1 MRSVGNEMMDGREL
15 NRTVGFGCLT
25 LVAVA
30 LLLLF
35 ARGMIPYFYACSLED
50 RTLSAKTREEMEEIV
65 SLSSSHEIEPK
76 DSMWGS
82 RYKLK
87 PGEKMIQYRILW
99 HENCPLDVVYDA
111 ADRVQ
116 AVFTSYE

>member
-1 MRSVGNEMMDGREL
+1 MMEGREL
-15 NRTVGFGCLT
+15 NRTVGVGCLT
-25 LVAVA
+25 LIA
-30 LLLLF
+30 LAILLF
-35 ARGMIPYFYACSLED
+35 FASGVGPYFYACSLED
-50 RTLSAKTREEMEEIV
+50 RTLSAKTREDMEKIV

-82 RYKLK
+82 RYTIK
-87 PGEKMIQYRILW
+87 PGERMIQYRILW
-99 HENCPLDVVYDA
+99 HEWCPLDVVYDD

>member
-1 MRSVGNEMMDGREL
+1 MEGREL

-25 LVAVA
+25 LIVVAV
-30 LLLLF
+30 LLF
-35 ARGMIPYFYACSLED
+35 FASGMAPYFYACSLEG
-50 RTLSAKTREEMEEIV
+50 RTLSAKTREEMENIV
-65 SLSSSHEIEPK
+65 FLSSCHDIQPK
-76 DSMWGS
+76 KSMWGS

-87 PGEKMIQYRILW
+87 PGERIIQYRILW
-99 HENCPLDVVYDA
+99 HKNCPLDVVYDD